1 MLRGIKDSGSENYSC
16 KRVIRYEENKEAE
29 VFTLVIRGTVEN
41 SWFYNSTSG
50 NEFIEVNESE
60 LMDVLTYGKTENL
73 IEKVADED
81 HLLFRF

>member
-1 MLRGIKDSGSENYSC
+1 M
-16 KRVIRYEENKEAE
+16 
-29 VFTLVIRGTVEN
+29 IRGTVEN

-50 NEFIEVNESE
+50 NNYIEIDERE
-60 LMDVLTYGKTENL
+60 LMDVLTYGNTKNL

>member
-1 MLRGIKDSGSENYSC
+1 M
-16 KRVIRYEENKEAE
+16 
-29 VFTLVIRGTVEN
+29 VIRGTVEN